1 VREDPEAVPGV
12 PVGEM
17 PTAWAL
23 LVVGCAGG
31 ALLTGEFS
39 RATLRA
45 AAPFLLVGG
54 LLALAA
60 VRAVG
65 RGARLALRGPYR
77 WVRHPYFLGVTL
89 MLVGAIVAMRSLPAL
104 VLLIPTLRVTVVRAA
119 REEHNL
125 ALRFG
130 DAYLAYRERVPA
142 FLPLRPPL
150 TAGAA
155 AEIAA
160 MASAAPEGG
169 AGAASGAAE
178 PPSPNPAAPEE

>member
-1 VREDPEAVPGV
+1 MREDPEAVPGM

-23 LVVGCAGG
+23 LVLACAGG

-39 RATLRA
+39 RVTLRA
-45 AAPFLLVGG
+45 AAPFLLAGG

-65 RGARLALRGPYR
+65 RGTRLAIHGPYR

-89 MLVGAIVAMRSLPAL
+89 MLLGAIVAMRSLPAL
-104 VLLIPTLRVTVVRAA
+104 VLLIPTLRVTAVRAA

-130 DAYLAYRERVPA
+130 DAYAAYRERVPA
-142 FLPLRPPL
+142 FLPVRPPL
-150 TAGAA
+150 PAEAAAAIAALGAA
-155 AEIAA
+155 AEE
-160 MASAAPEGG
+160 ASPAPGEEADPPAPGAAAPRV
-169 AGAASGAAE
+169 
-178 PPSPNPAAPEE
+178 